1 LPEIARLFVIM
12 ALDQRERHGLLM
24 RASFS
29 TAAVTNLVTGRI
41 PTTVVARPLL
51 VAEIRNR

>member
-1 LPEIARLFVIM
+1 MAKLLVIM
-12 ALDQRERHGLLM
+12 ARDQRERHGLLM

-41 PTTVVARPLL
+41 PTTFVARPQLA
-51 VAEIRNR
+51 AEMRNR